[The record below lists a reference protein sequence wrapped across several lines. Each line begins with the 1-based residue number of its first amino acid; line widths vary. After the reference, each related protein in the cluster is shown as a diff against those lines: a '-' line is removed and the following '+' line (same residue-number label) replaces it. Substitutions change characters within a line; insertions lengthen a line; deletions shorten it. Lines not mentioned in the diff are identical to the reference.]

1 MVNKVLKLG
10 AEWCQ
15 PCKALATTLKQ
26 VTDVPIEELDVD
38 ENEEICE
45 KYKIRNI
52 PVLLFLNEKDEELGR
67 TIGNISLEAFY
78 NKIKELNEK

>member
-10 AEWCQ
+10 AEWCA
-15 PCKALATTLKQ
+15 PCRALSEMLKQ

-67 TIGNISLEAFY
+67 TVGNISLETFY

>member
-1 MVNKVLKLG
+1 MVNKVIKLG
-10 AEWCQ
+10 ATWCA
-15 PCKALATTLKQ
+15 PCRALSEMLKQ
-26 VTDVPIEELDVD
+26 ITEVPIEELDVD

-45 KYKIRNI
+45 KYNIRNI

-67 TIGNISLEAFY
+67 TVGNISLEAFY

>member
-15 PCKALATTLKQ
+15 PCKALAATLKQ

-67 TIGNISLEAFY
+67 TVGNISLEAFY

>member
-10 AEWCQ
+10 AEWCA
-15 PCKALATTLKQ
+15 PCRALSEMLKQ

-67 TIGNISLEAFY
+67 TVGNISLEAFY